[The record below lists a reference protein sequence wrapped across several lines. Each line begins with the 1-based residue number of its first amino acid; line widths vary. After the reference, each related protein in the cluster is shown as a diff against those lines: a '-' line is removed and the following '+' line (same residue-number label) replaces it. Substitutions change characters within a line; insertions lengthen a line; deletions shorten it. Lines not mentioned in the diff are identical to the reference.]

1 MFLTGSHDGG
11 KDINQNQCE
20 IFNFADLCSGVGIM
34 WSTTTQTRLND
45 ATAKSYHIA
54 RKQNWVFFF

>member
-45 ATAKSYHIA
+45 ATAKSYHYS
-54 RKQNWVFFF
+54 KKTKLGVFF